1 MRTRRPGAVARKLR
15 RGAGEAA
22 GAAEEMLRGPAA
34 AAASRR
40 RLDPEDE
47 DDEELELLDE
57 ERGVLPR
64 LFFFEPASCFAP
76 PEGSPEG

>member
-1 MRTRRPGAVARKLR
+1 
-15 RGAGEAA
+15 
-22 GAAEEMLRGPAA
+22 MLRGPAA